1 MKNLIKINLN
11 QTVSKAQLD
20 QLKEE
25 QNKWIIFG
33 VICSFFL
40 ITFFW
45 IIFTNSRMNHI
56 IENRQK
62 TITSIKKETEEL
74 KKKGKINLSKK
85 DVKELNK
92 FEKKRMFWA
101 PKLLSLS
108 NITPDNMAITGLKFE
123 GRRLKI
129 SAISSIS
136 LNEKDFDVVERFM
149 KMIDENEEFNSDF
162 KDIKFESMKKDN
174 AKGQEVLAFTIEAKL
189 K

>member
-1 MKNLIKINLN
+1 
-11 QTVSKAQLD
+11 
-20 QLKEE
+20 
-25 QNKWIIFG
+25 
-33 VICSFFL
+33 
-40 ITFFW
+40 
-45 IIFTNSRMNHI
+45 
-56 IENRQK
+56 
-62 TITSIKKETEEL
+62 
-74 KKKGKINLSKK
+74 
-85 DVKELNK
+85 
-92 FEKKRMFWA
+92 
-101 PKLLSLS
+101 
-108 NITPDNMAITGLKFE
+108 MAITGLKFE